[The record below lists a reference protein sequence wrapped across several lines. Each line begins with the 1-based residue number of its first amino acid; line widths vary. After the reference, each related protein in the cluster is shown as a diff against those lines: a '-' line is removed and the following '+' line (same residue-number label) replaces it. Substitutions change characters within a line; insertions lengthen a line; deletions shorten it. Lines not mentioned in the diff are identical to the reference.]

1 MKKIR
6 NLFRLLAVL
15 SSGRWGIA
23 LISAIFPSIIM
34 MGFGVFLAIK
44 YGYLLEMSIAIAVS
58 TLVFTIPLF
67 ISSRSSRDSSSRSSR
82 RSSST
87 EPFSNKE
94 SDGLGEDASESESE
108 SESQH
113 NKADINDV
121 LVKASTDWSQKE
133 LSIWNDSKHHVRQQL
148 MVDIEWGN
156 LDQTG
161 LEVLEFVAKK
171 FDKKSLDFSIPEGLK
186 LFEEVSRRYKL
197 VVREHIPGI
206 EYLKVSYIKAGYEAY
221 DKYGELGQKIVKAA
235 IWGNHLKNLYLNPLK
250 VVSDLGR
257 EQATS
262 SMTRGVVD
270 DMQYAAKQALL
281 DEVAAVAIDLYSG
294 RFSIEDE
301 ALRASDVSE
310 LDEQRFAPELEPVR
324 IVLVGQTS
332 SGKSSLINALKQ
344 ELVAEVDVLPST
356 DTSTVYNAFVD
367 DNDVRVVDL
376 QGLDGNPKTEALMLK
391 EMTQADVVLWVL
403 KANQSARDLDKQLK
417 DRFDAFYDDPK
428 NISRKKPIV
437 VSVVNQVDRL
447 KPVDDWQP
455 PYDLENP
462 TSTKAK
468 IIAQA
473 LEYNHIL
480 LQTDIVLPLAIAP
493 EKVQFGLDILRQTL
507 IERIADA
514 NNVQRNRQRLE
525 AMNRGTSVKGQ
536 LNKAV
541 KAGKK
546 VAPSALKAATP
557 KLAEMAIKQVV
568 KKK

>member
-34 MGFGVFLAIK
+34 MGFGVFLAVK

-82 RSSST
+82 RSSNKES
-87 EPFSNKE
+87 FSNKE
-94 SDGLGEDASESESE
+94 SGGLGEDTAEA
-108 SESQH
+108 ESQH
-113 NKADINDV
+113 KKADINDA
-121 LVKASTDWSQKE
+121 LVKASADWSQKE

-221 DKYGELGQKIVKAA
+221 DKYGELGQKIFKAA

-250 VVSDLGR
+250 VISDLGR
-257 EQATS
+257 EQATAT
-262 SMTRGVVD
+262 MTRGVVD

-301 ALRASDVSE
+301 ALKVSDVSE
-310 LDEQRFAPELEPVR
+310 LDEQRFAPKLEPVR

-493 EKVQFGLDILRQTL
+493 EKVQFGLDTLRQTL

-525 AMNRGTSVKGQ
+525 AMKRGSSVKGH

-541 KAGKK
+541 KVGKK
-546 VAPSALKAATP
+546 VAPSVLKAATP
-557 KLAEMAIKQVV
+557 KLAEMAIKQAV

>member
-67 ISSRSSRDSSSRSSR
+67 ISSRSSSRSSNKE
-82 RSSST
+82 S
-87 EPFSNKE
+87 FSNKE
-94 SDGLGEDASESESE
+94 SGGLGEDTAEA
-108 SESQH
+108 ESQH
-113 NKADINDV
+113 KKADINDA
-121 LVKASTDWSQKE
+121 LVKASADWSQKE

-221 DKYGELGQKIVKAA
+221 DKYGELGQKIFKAA

-250 VVSDLGR
+250 VISDLGR
-257 EQATS
+257 EQATAT
-262 SMTRGVVD
+262 MTRGVVD

-301 ALRASDVSE
+301 ALKVSDVSE

-493 EKVQFGLDILRQTL
+493 EKVQFGLDTLRQTL

-525 AMNRGTSVKGQ
+525 SMKRGSSVKGQ

-541 KAGKK
+541 KVGKK
-546 VAPSALKAATP
+546 VAPSVLKAATP
-557 KLAEMAIKQVV
+557 KLAEMAIKQAV

>member
-67 ISSRSSRDSSSRSSR
+67 ISSRSSRDSSSRSS
-82 RSSST
+82 ST

-94 SDGLGEDASESESE
+94 SDGLGEDASESEA
-108 SESQH
+108 ESQH
-113 NKADINDV
+113 NKADINDA

-301 ALRASDVSE
+301 ALKASDVSE

-493 EKVQFGLDILRQTL
+493 EKVQFGLDTLRQTL

-525 AMNRGTSVKGQ
+525 AMKRGTSVKGQ

>member
-34 MGFGVFLAIK
+34 MGFGVFLAVK

-67 ISSRSSRDSSSRSSR
+67 ISSRSSRKPTYSD
-82 RSSST
+82 
-87 EPFSNKE
+87 E
-94 SDGLGEDASESESE
+94 SANPASEGENES
-108 SESQH
+108 SPKS
-113 NKADINDV
+113 AGINGALVNDAM
-121 LVKASTDWSQKE
+121 VKASDEWSQAE
-133 LSIWNDSKHHVRQQL
+133 LLIWNDSKHYVRQQL
-148 MVDIEWGN
+148 MVEIEWGN

-197 VVREHIPGI
+197 VVKEHIPGI

-221 DKYGELGQKIVKAA
+221 DKYGELGQKIFKAA

-250 VVSDLGR
+250 VISDLGR

-262 SMTRGVVD
+262 SMTKGVVD

-301 ALRASDVSE
+301 ALTASDVSE
-310 LDEQRFAPELEPVR
+310 ADEKRFAPELEPVR

-376 QGLDGNPKTEALMLK
+376 QGLDGNPKTETQMLK

-417 DRFDAFYDDPK
+417 VRFDAFYDDSK

-447 KPVDDWQP
+447 KPVDEWQP

-462 TSTKAK
+462 ISAKGK

-473 LEYNHIL
+473 LEYNQTL
-480 LQTDIVLPLAIAP
+480 LQPDIALPLAIAP
-493 EKVQFGLDILRQTL
+493 EKGEFGLDTLRQTL
-507 IERIADA
+507 LERIADA
-514 NNVQRNRQRLE
+514 NNVQRNRQRFE
-525 AMNRGTSVKGQ
+525 AMKRGTSVKGQ

>member
-6 NLFRLLAVL
+6 NLFRLLEVL

-67 ISSRSSRDSSSRSSR
+67 ISSRSSRDSSSHQSFSNK
-82 RSSST
+82 

-94 SDGLGEDASESESE
+94 SDGLGEDTAEAE

-113 NKADINDV
+113 NKADINDA

-493 EKVQFGLDILRQTL
+493 EKVQFGLDTLRQTL
-507 IERIADA
+507 IEHIADA

-525 AMNRGTSVKGQ
+525 AMKRGTSVKGQ

>member
-34 MGFGVFLAIK
+34 MGFGVFLAVK

-67 ISSRSSRDSSSRSSR
+67 ISSRSSRKP
-82 RSSST
+82 T
-87 EPFSNKE
+87 Y
-94 SDGLGEDASESESE
+94 SDTSANSASEGETES
-108 SESQH
+108 SPKSTDTDD
-113 NKADINDV
+113 ALVNDAM
-121 LVKASTDWSQKE
+121 VKASDEWSQAE
-133 LSIWNDSKHHVRQQL
+133 LLIWNDSKHYVRQQL
-148 MVDIEWGN
+148 MVEIEWGN

-197 VVREHIPGI
+197 VVKEHIPGI

-221 DKYGELGQKIVKAA
+221 DKYGELGQKIFKAA

-250 VVSDLGR
+250 VISDLGR

-262 SMTRGVVD
+262 SMTKGVVD

-301 ALRASDVSE
+301 ALTVSDVSE
-310 LDEQRFAPELEPVR
+310 VDEKRFAPELEPVR

-376 QGLDGNPKTEALMLK
+376 QGLDGNAKTEAQMLK

-403 KANQSARDLDKQLK
+403 KANQPARDLDKQLK

-447 KPVDDWQP
+447 KPVDEWQP

-462 TSTKAK
+462 ISAKAK

-473 LEYNHIL
+473 LEYNQTL
-480 LQTDIVLPLAIAP
+480 LQPDIALPLAIAP
-493 EKVQFGLDILRQTL
+493 EKAQFGLDILRQTL
-507 IERIADA
+507 LERIADA
-514 NNVQRNRQRLE
+514 NNVQRNRQRFE
-525 AMNRGTSVKGQ
+525 AMKRGTSVKGQ

-546 VAPSALKAATP
+546 VAPSALKAAAP

>member
-23 LISAIFPSIIM
+23 LISAMFPSIIM

-67 ISSRSSRDSSSRSSR
+67 ISSRSSRKPTFSNASANPASEGE
-82 RSSST
+82 T
-87 EPFSNKE
+87 EPPSK
-94 SDGLGEDASESESE
+94 SAG
-108 SESQH
+108 
-113 NKADINDV
+113 INDV
-121 LVKASTDWSQKE
+121 LVNDTMVKASDEWSQAE
-133 LSIWNDSKHHVRQQL
+133 LLIWNDSKHYVRQQL
-148 MVDIEWGN
+148 SDEIEWGN

-197 VVREHIPGI
+197 VVKEHIPGI

-221 DKYGELGQKIVKAA
+221 DKYGELGQKIFKAA

-250 VVSDLGR
+250 VISDLGR

-262 SMTRGVVD
+262 TMTKGVVD

-294 RFSIEDE
+294 RFSIEDDS
-301 ALRASDVSE
+301 LQASDVSE
-310 LDEQRFAPELEPVR
+310 ADEKRFAPELEPVR

-376 QGLDGNPKTEALMLK
+376 QGLDGNAKTEALMLK
-391 EMTQADVVLWVL
+391 EMTQADVVLWML
-403 KANQSARDLDKQLK
+403 KANQSARELDKQLK
-417 DRFDAFYDDPK
+417 GKFDAFYDDPK

-455 PYDLENP
+455 PYDIENP
-462 TSTKAK
+462 ASAKAK

-493 EKVQFGLDILRQTL
+493 EKAQFGLDVLRQTL
-507 IERIADA
+507 LERIADA

-525 AMNRGTSVKGQ
+525 AMKRGTSVKGQ

-541 KAGKK
+541 NAGKK

>member
-6 NLFRLLAVL
+6 NLFRLLSAL

-23 LISAIFPSIIM
+23 LISAIFPSLIM
-34 MGFGVFLAIK
+34 MGFGLSLAVK

-58 TLVFTIPLF
+58 TLLFTVPLY
-67 ISSRSSRDSSSRSSR
+67 ISSRASHH
-82 RSSST
+82 ST
-87 EPFSNKE
+87 NSKQSENTTDEAREETTIEPSNH
-94 SDGLGEDASESESE
+94 SIDDA
-108 SESQH
+108 
-113 NKADINDV
+113 
-121 LVKASTDWSQKE
+121 LVKASNEWSQVE
-133 LSIWNDSKHHVRQQL
+133 LSIWNDSKHYVRQQL
-148 MVDIEWGN
+148 TDDIEWGN

-171 FDKKSLDFSIPEGLK
+171 FNKKSLDFSIPEGLK

-197 VVREHIPGI
+197 VVKEHIPGI

-221 DKYGELGQKIVKAA
+221 DKYGELGQKIFKAA

-250 VVSDLGR
+250 AISDLGR
-257 EQATS
+257 EQVTA
-262 SMTRGVVD
+262 SMTKGVVD

-301 ALRASDVSE
+301 ALKVSDVSE
-310 LDEQRFAPELEPVR
+310 VDEKRFAPELEPVR
-324 IVLVGQTS
+324 IVLVGQIS
-332 SGKSSLINALKQ
+332 SGKSSIINALK
-344 ELVAEVDVLPST
+344 EEMVAEVDVLPST

-376 QGLDGNPKTEALMLK
+376 QGLDGNAKTEAVMLK

-403 KANQSARDLDKQLK
+403 KANQSARELDKQLK
-417 DRFDAFYDDPK
+417 DKFDAFYDDPK
-428 NISRKKPIV
+428 NISRKQPIV
-437 VSVVNQVDRL
+437 ITIVNQVDRL
-447 KPVDDWQP
+447 KPVDEWQP
-455 PYDLENP
+455 PYDLDNP
-462 TSTKAK
+462 TTAKAK

-473 LEYNHIL
+473 LEYNQTL
-480 LQTDIVLPLAIAP
+480 LKPDIALPLAIAP
-493 EKVQFGLDILRQTL
+493 EKIQFGLEALKQTL
-507 IERIADA
+507 IEHIADA

-525 AMNRGTSVKGQ
+525 AINRGTSVKGQ
-536 LNKAV
+536 LNKVV

-546 VAPSALKAATP
+546 VAPSALKAASP
-557 KLAEMAIKQVV
+557 KLAEMAIKQVI

>member
-34 MGFGVFLAIK
+34 MGFGVFLAVK

-67 ISSRSSRDSSSRSSR
+67 ISSRSSR
-82 RSSST
+82 
-87 EPFSNKE
+87 EPTY
-94 SDGLGEDASESESE
+94 SDTSANPASEGETES
-108 SESQH
+108 SPK
-113 NKADINDV
+113 NTDTDDALVNDAM
-121 LVKASTDWSQKE
+121 VKASDEWSQKE

-301 ALRASDVSE
+301 ALKASDVSE

-462 TSTKAK
+462 TSAKAK

-480 LQTDIVLPLAIAP
+480 LQTDIVLPLAIVP
-493 EKVQFGLDILRQTL
+493 EKVQFGLDTLRQTL

-525 AMNRGTSVKGQ
+525 AMKRGTSVKGQ

-557 KLAEMAIKQVV
+557 KLAEMAIKQAV

>member
-67 ISSRSSRDSSSRSSR
+67 ISSRSSR

-94 SDGLGEDASESESE
+94 SDGLGEDASESEA
-108 SESQH
+108 ESQH
-113 NKADINDV
+113 NKADIKDA
-121 LVKASTDWSQKE
+121 LVRASTDWSQKE

-148 MVDIEWGN
+148 LVDIEWGN

-301 ALRASDVSE
+301 ALKASDVSE

-493 EKVQFGLDILRQTL
+493 EKVQFGLDTLRQTL

-525 AMNRGTSVKGQ
+525 AMKRGTSVKGQ

>member
-23 LISAIFPSIIM
+23 LISAVLPSIIM
-34 MGFGVFLAIK
+34 MGFGIFLAIK
-44 YGYLLEMSIAIAVS
+44 YGYLLEMSIVIVVS
-58 TLVFTIPLF
+58 TLFFTIPLYV
-67 ISSRSSRDSSSRSSR
+67 SSRSSRQALYRLSVIHKSSSN
-82 RSSST
+82 T
-87 EPFSNKE
+87 EQNSMG
-94 SDGLGEDASESESE
+94 DSESEIK
-108 SESQH
+108 H
-113 NKADINDV
+113 DNIDINDA
-121 LVKASTDWSQKE
+121 LVKASLDWSQKE
-133 LSIWNDSKHHVRQQL
+133 LSIWNESKHYVRQQI
-148 MVDIEWGN
+148 MVDVEWGN

-161 LEVLEFVAKK
+161 LEILEFVAEK
-171 FDKKSLDFSIPEGLK
+171 FDKKPLDFSIPEGLK

-221 DKYGELGQKIVKAA
+221 DRYGELGLKIVKAA

-262 SMTRGVVD
+262 SMTKGVVD

-294 RFSIEDE
+294 RFSIEGE
-301 ALRASDVSE
+301 ALRTSEVSE

-356 DTSTVYNAFVD
+356 DASTVYNAFVD

-376 QGLDGNPKTEALMLK
+376 QGLDGNAKTEVLMLK

-403 KANQSARDLDKQLK
+403 KANQSARELDKQLK
-417 DRFDAFYDDPK
+417 DKFDAFYDDPK

-437 VSVVNQVDRL
+437 ISVVNQVDRL
-447 KPVDDWQP
+447 KPVNDWQP
-455 PYDLENP
+455 PYDLGNP

-468 IIAQA
+468 TIAQA
-473 LEYNHIL
+473 LEYNHML

-493 EKVQFGLDILRQTL
+493 EKVEFGLEALKRTL
-507 IERIADA
+507 TEGIADA
-514 NNVQRNRQRLE
+514 NNVQRNRQRVE
-525 AMNRGTSVKGQ
+525 AIKRGSSVKGQ
-536 LNKAV
+536 LNQAV
-541 KAGKK
+541 NAGKK
-546 VAPSALKAATP
+546 VAPSALKAVTP
-557 KLAEMAIKQVV
+557 KLAEMAIKQAV

>member
-67 ISSRSSRDSSSRSSR
+67 ISSRSSSRSSNKE
-82 RSSST
+82 S
-87 EPFSNKE
+87 FSNKE
-94 SDGLGEDASESESE
+94 SGGLGEDTAEA
-108 SESQH
+108 ESQH
-113 NKADINDV
+113 KKADINDA
-121 LVKASTDWSQKE
+121 LVKASADWSQKE

-301 ALRASDVSE
+301 ALKASDVSE

-417 DRFDAFYDDPK
+417 DRFDAFYDDPN

-473 LEYNHIL
+473 LEYHHIL

-493 EKVQFGLDILRQTL
+493 EKVQFGLDTLRQTL

-525 AMNRGTSVKGQ
+525 AMKRGSSVKGQ

-541 KAGKK
+541 KVGKK

-557 KLAEMAIKQVV
+557 KLAEMAIKQAV

>member
-67 ISSRSSRDSSSRSSR
+67 ISSRSSSRSSNKE
-82 RSSST
+82 S
-87 EPFSNKE
+87 FSNKE
-94 SDGLGEDASESESE
+94 SGGLGEDTAEA
-108 SESQH
+108 ESQH
-113 NKADINDV
+113 KKADINDA
-121 LVKASTDWSQKE
+121 LVKASADWSQKE

-221 DKYGELGQKIVKAA
+221 DKYGELGQKIFKAA

-250 VVSDLGR
+250 VISDLGR
-257 EQATS
+257 EQATAT
-262 SMTRGVVD
+262 MTRGVVD

-301 ALRASDVSE
+301 ALKVSDVSE

-356 DTSTVYNAFVD
+356 DTSTVYNVFVD

-376 QGLDGNPKTEALMLK
+376 QGLDGNSKTEALMLK

-493 EKVQFGLDILRQTL
+493 EKVQFGLDTLRQTL

-525 AMNRGTSVKGQ
+525 AMKRGSSVKGQ

-541 KAGKK
+541 KVGKK
-546 VAPSALKAATP
+546 VAPSVLKAATP
-557 KLAEMAIKQVV
+557 KLAEMAIKQAV

>member
-23 LISAIFPSIIM
+23 LISAVLPSIIM
-34 MGFGVFLAIK
+34 MGFGIFLAIK
-44 YGYLLEMSIAIAVS
+44 YGYLLEMSIVIAVS
-58 TLVFTIPLF
+58 TLFFTIPLYV
-67 ISSRSSRDSSSRSSR
+67 SSRSSRQALYRQSVIHKSPSN
-82 RSSST
+82 T
-87 EPFSNKE
+87 EQNGMG
-94 SDGLGEDASESESE
+94 DSESEIK
-108 SESQH
+108 H
-113 NKADINDV
+113 DNIDINDA
-121 LVKASTDWSQKE
+121 LVKASLDWSQKE
-133 LSIWNDSKHHVRQQL
+133 LSIWNESKHYVRQQL
-148 MVDIEWGN
+148 MVDVEWGN

-161 LEVLEFVAKK
+161 LEILEFVAEK
-171 FDKKSLDFSIPEGLK
+171 FDKKPLDFSIPEGLK

-221 DKYGELGQKIVKAA
+221 DRYGELGLKIVKAA

-262 SMTRGVVD
+262 SMTKGVVD

-301 ALRASDVSE
+301 ALRTSEVSE

-356 DTSTVYNAFVD
+356 DASTVYNAFVD

-376 QGLDGNPKTEALMLK
+376 QGLDGNAKTEVLMLK

-403 KANQSARDLDKQLK
+403 KANQSARELDKQLK
-417 DRFDAFYDDPK
+417 DKFDAFYDDPK
-428 NISRKKPIV
+428 NISRKRPIV
-437 VSVVNQVDRL
+437 ISVVNQVDRL
-447 KPVDDWQP
+447 KPVNDWQP
-455 PYDLENP
+455 PYDLGNP

-468 IIAQA
+468 TIAQA
-473 LEYNHIL
+473 LEYNHML

-493 EKVQFGLDILRQTL
+493 EKVEFGLEALKRTL
-507 IERIADA
+507 IEGIADA

-525 AMNRGTSVKGQ
+525 AIKRGRSVKGQ
-536 LNKAV
+536 LNQAV
-541 KAGKK
+541 NAGKK

-557 KLAEMAIKQVV
+557 KLAEMAIKQAV

>member
-58 TLVFTIPLF
+58 TLVFTIPLYV
-67 ISSRSSRDSSSRSSR
+67 SSRSSRQPTYSNASANSASEGETESSSK
-82 RSSST
+82 T
-87 EPFSNKE
+87 
-94 SDGLGEDASESESE
+94 
-108 SESQH
+108 
-113 NKADINDV
+113 ADINDALV
-121 LVKASTDWSQKE
+121 NDAMVKASDEWSQAE
-133 LSIWNDSKHHVRQQL
+133 LLIWNDSKHYVRQQL
-148 MVDIEWGN
+148 NNDIEWGN

-250 VVSDLGR
+250 VISDLGR
-257 EQATS
+257 EQATA

-281 DEVAAVAIDLYSG
+281 DEVGAVAIDLYSG
-294 RFSIEDE
+294 RFSIEDD
-301 ALRASDVSE
+301 ALKVSDVSE

-376 QGLDGNPKTEALMLK
+376 QGLDGNPKTQALMLK
-391 EMTQADVVLWVL
+391 EMTQTDVVLWVL
-403 KANQSARDLDKQLK
+403 KANQSARELDKQLK
-417 DRFDAFYDDPK
+417 DKFDAFYDDSK

-455 PYDLENP
+455 PYDLESP
-462 TSTKAK
+462 TSAKAK

-473 LEYNHIL
+473 LEYNQTL
-480 LQTDIVLPLAIAP
+480 LQPDIALPLAIAP
-493 EKVQFGLDILRQTL
+493 EKVQFGLDTLRQTL

-525 AMNRGTSVKGQ
+525 AMKRGTSVKSQ

>member
-34 MGFGVFLAIK
+34 MGFGVFLAVK

-67 ISSRSSRDSSSRSSR
+67 ISSRSSR
-82 RSSST
+82 
-87 EPFSNKE
+87 EPTY
-94 SDGLGEDASESESE
+94 SDKSANPASEGETESPP
-108 SESQH
+108 
-113 NKADINDV
+113 KTADTDGALVNDAM
-121 LVKASTDWSQKE
+121 VKASDEWSQAE
-133 LSIWNDSKHHVRQQL
+133 LSIWNDSKHYVRQQL
-148 MVDIEWGN
+148 MVEIEWGN

-197 VVREHIPGI
+197 VVKEHIPGI

-221 DKYGELGQKIVKAA
+221 DKYGELGQKIFKAA

-250 VVSDLGR
+250 VISDLGR

-262 SMTRGVVD
+262 SMTKGVVD

-294 RFSIEDE
+294 RFSIDDE
-301 ALRASDVSE
+301 ALKASDVSE
-310 LDEQRFAPELEPVR
+310 VDEKRFAPELEPVR

-332 SGKSSLINALKQ
+332 SGKSSLINTLKQ

-417 DRFDAFYDDPK
+417 DRFDYFYDDSK

-447 KPVDDWQP
+447 KPVDEWQP

-462 TSTKAK
+462 TSAKAK

-473 LEYNHIL
+473 LEYNQTL
-480 LQTDIVLPLAIAP
+480 LQPDIALPLAIAP
-493 EKVQFGLDILRQTL
+493 EKAEFGLDTLRQTL
-507 IERIADA
+507 LERIADA

-525 AMNRGTSVKGQ
+525 AMKRGTSVKGQ

-541 KAGKK
+541 NAGKK

>member
-34 MGFGVFLAIK
+34 MVFGVFLAIK

-67 ISSRSSRDSSSRSSR
+67 ISSRSSRDSSR

-108 SESQH
+108 SQH
-113 NKADINDV
+113 NKADINDA
-121 LVKASTDWSQKE
+121 LVKASADWSQKE

-301 ALRASDVSE
+301 ALKASDVSE

-473 LEYNHIL
+473 LEYNQTL
-480 LQTDIVLPLAIAP
+480 LQPDIALPLAIAP
-493 EKVQFGLDILRQTL
+493 EKAEFGLDTLRQTL
-507 IERIADA
+507 LERIADT

-525 AMNRGTSVKGQ
+525 AMKRGTSVKGQ

>member
-23 LISAIFPSIIM
+23 LISAIFPSLIM
-34 MGFGVFLAIK
+34 MGFGLFLAVK

-58 TLVFTIPLF
+58 TLVFTIPLY
-67 ISSRSSRDSSSRSSR
+67 ISSRSSRQP
-82 RSSST
+82 T
-87 EPFSNKE
+87 YSNA
-94 SDGLGEDASESESE
+94 SANSASEGETES
-108 SESQH
+108 SPKS
-113 NKADINDV
+113 ADINDAM
-121 LVKASTDWSQKE
+121 VKASDEWSQAE
-133 LSIWNDSKHHVRQQL
+133 LLIWNDSKHYVRQQL
-148 MVDIEWGN
+148 SNEIEWGN

-197 VVREHIPGI
+197 VVKEHIPGI

-221 DKYGELGQKIVKAA
+221 DKYGELGQKIFKAA

-250 VVSDLGR
+250 VISDLGR

-262 SMTRGVVD
+262 TMTKGVVD

-301 ALRASDVSE
+301 SLRSSDVSE
-310 LDEQRFAPELEPVR
+310 ADEKRFAPELEPVR

-376 QGLDGNPKTEALMLK
+376 QGLDGNAKTEALMLK

-403 KANQSARDLDKQLK
+403 KANQSARELDKQLK
-417 DRFDAFYDDPK
+417 GKFDAFYDDPK
-428 NISRKKPIV
+428 NISRKKPIL

-447 KPVDDWQP
+447 KPVDEWQP
-455 PYDLENP
+455 PYDLESP
-462 TSTKAK
+462 TSAKAK

-473 LEYNHIL
+473 LEYNQTL
-480 LQTDIVLPLAIAP
+480 LQPDIALPLAIAP
-493 EKVQFGLDILRQTL
+493 EKTQFGLDALRQTL
-507 IERIADA
+507 LERIADA
-514 NNVQRNRQRLE
+514 NNVQRNRQRFE
-525 AMNRGTSVKGQ
+525 AMKRGTSVKGQ

>member
-1 MKKIR
+1 
-6 NLFRLLAVL
+6 
-15 SSGRWGIA
+15 
-23 LISAIFPSIIM
+23 
-34 MGFGVFLAIK
+34 
-44 YGYLLEMSIAIAVS
+44 
-58 TLVFTIPLF
+58 
-67 ISSRSSRDSSSRSSR
+67 
-82 RSSST
+82 
-87 EPFSNKE
+87 
-94 SDGLGEDASESESE
+94 
-108 SESQH
+108 
-113 NKADINDV
+113 
-121 LVKASTDWSQKE
+121 
-133 LSIWNDSKHHVRQQL
+133 
-148 MVDIEWGN
+148 
-156 LDQTG
+156 
-161 LEVLEFVAKK
+161 
-171 FDKKSLDFSIPEGLK
+171 
-186 LFEEVSRRYKL
+186 
-197 VVREHIPGI
+197 
-206 EYLKVSYIKAGYEAY
+206 
-221 DKYGELGQKIVKAA
+221 
-235 IWGNHLKNLYLNPLK
+235 
-250 VVSDLGR
+250 
-257 EQATS
+257 
-262 SMTRGVVD
+262 
-270 DMQYAAKQALL
+270 KQALL

-301 ALRASDVSE
+301 ALKASDVSE
-310 LDEQRFAPELEPVR
+310 VDEQRFAPELEPVR

-403 KANQSARDLDKQLK
+403 KANQSARELDKQLK
-417 DRFDAFYDDPK
+417 DKFDAFYDDPK

-447 KPVDDWQP
+447 KPVDEWQP

-473 LEYNHIL
+473 LEYNHML
-480 LQTDIVLPLAIAP
+480 LKTDIVLPLAIAP
-493 EKVQFGLDILRQTL
+493 EKAEFGLEVLKRTL
-507 IERIADA
+507 IEGIADA

-525 AMNRGTSVKGQ
+525 AMKRGTSIKGQ

-557 KLAEMAIKQVV
+557 KIAEMAIKQAV

>member
-23 LISAIFPSIIM
+23 LISAVLPSIIM
-34 MGFGVFLAIK
+34 MGFGIFLAIK
-44 YGYLLEMSIAIAVS
+44 YGYLLEMSIVIVVS
-58 TLVFTIPLF
+58 TLFFTIPLYV
-67 ISSRSSRDSSSRSSR
+67 SSRSSRQALYRQSVIHKSPSN
-82 RSSST
+82 T
-87 EPFSNKE
+87 EQNSMG
-94 SDGLGEDASESESE
+94 DSESEIK
-108 SESQH
+108 H
-113 NKADINDV
+113 DNIDINDA
-121 LVKASTDWSQKE
+121 LVKASLDWSQKE
-133 LSIWNDSKHHVRQQL
+133 LSIWNESKHYVRQQI
-148 MVDIEWGN
+148 MVDVEWGN

-161 LEVLEFVAKK
+161 LEILEFVAEK
-171 FDKKSLDFSIPEGLK
+171 FDKKPLDFSIPEGLK

-221 DKYGELGQKIVKAA
+221 DRYGELGLKIVKAA

-262 SMTRGVVD
+262 SMTKGVVD

-301 ALRASDVSE
+301 ALRTSEVSE

-356 DTSTVYNAFVD
+356 DASTVYNAFVD

-376 QGLDGNPKTEALMLK
+376 QGLDGNAKTEVLMLK

-403 KANQSARDLDKQLK
+403 KANQSARELDKQLK
-417 DRFDAFYDDPK
+417 DKFDAFYDDPK
-428 NISRKKPIV
+428 NISRKRPIV
-437 VSVVNQVDRL
+437 ISVVNQVDRL
-447 KPVDDWQP
+447 KPVNDWQP
-455 PYDLENP
+455 PYDLGNP

-468 IIAQA
+468 TIAQA
-473 LEYNHIL
+473 LEYNHML

-493 EKVQFGLDILRQTL
+493 EKVEFGLEALKRTL
-507 IERIADA
+507 IEGIADA

-525 AMNRGTSVKGQ
+525 AIKRGRSVKGQ
-536 LNKAV
+536 LNQAV
-541 KAGKK
+541 NAGKK

-557 KLAEMAIKQVV
+557 KLAEMAIKQAV

>member
-67 ISSRSSRDSSSRSSR
+67 ISSRSSSRSSNKE
-82 RSSST
+82 S
-87 EPFSNKE
+87 FSNKE
-94 SDGLGEDASESESE
+94 SGGLGEDTAEA
-108 SESQH
+108 ESQH
-113 NKADINDV
+113 KKADINDA
-121 LVKASTDWSQKE
+121 LVKASADWSQKE
-133 LSIWNDSKHHVRQQL
+133 LSIWNDSKYHVRQQL

-221 DKYGELGQKIVKAA
+221 DKYGELGQKIFKAA

-250 VVSDLGR
+250 VISDLGR
-257 EQATS
+257 EQATAT
-262 SMTRGVVD
+262 MTRGVVD

-301 ALRASDVSE
+301 ALKASDVSE

-493 EKVQFGLDILRQTL
+493 EKVQFGLDTLRQTL

-525 AMNRGTSVKGQ
+525 AMKRGSSVKGQ

-541 KAGKK
+541 KVGKK
-546 VAPSALKAATP
+546 VAPSVLKAATP
-557 KLAEMAIKQVV
+557 KLAEMAIKQAV

>member
-23 LISAIFPSIIM
+23 LISAVLPSIIM
-34 MGFGVFLAIK
+34 MGFGIFLAIK
-44 YGYLLEMSIAIAVS
+44 YGYLLEMSIVIVVS
-58 TLVFTIPLF
+58 TLFFTIPLYV
-67 ISSRSSRDSSSRSSR
+67 SSRSSRQALYRQSVIHKSPSN
-82 RSSST
+82 T
-87 EPFSNKE
+87 EQNGMG
-94 SDGLGEDASESESE
+94 DSESEIK
-108 SESQH
+108 H
-113 NKADINDV
+113 DNIDINDA
-121 LVKASTDWSQKE
+121 LVKASLDWSQKE
-133 LSIWNDSKHHVRQQL
+133 LSIWNESKHYVRQQL
-148 MVDIEWGN
+148 MVDVEWGN

-161 LEVLEFVAKK
+161 LEILEFVAEK
-171 FDKKSLDFSIPEGLK
+171 FDKKPLDFSIPEGLK

-221 DKYGELGQKIVKAA
+221 DRYGELGLKIVKAA

-262 SMTRGVVD
+262 SMTKGVVD

-301 ALRASDVSE
+301 ALRTSEVSE

-356 DTSTVYNAFVD
+356 DASTVYNAFVD

-376 QGLDGNPKTEALMLK
+376 QGLDGNAKTEVLMLK

-403 KANQSARDLDKQLK
+403 KANQSARELDKQLK
-417 DRFDAFYDDPK
+417 DKFDAFYDDPK
-428 NISRKKPIV
+428 NISRKRPIV
-437 VSVVNQVDRL
+437 ISVVNQVDRL
-447 KPVDDWQP
+447 KPVNDWQP
-455 PYDLENP
+455 PYDLGNP

-468 IIAQA
+468 TIAQA
-473 LEYNHIL
+473 LEYNHML

-493 EKVQFGLDILRQTL
+493 EKVEFGLEALKRTL
-507 IERIADA
+507 IEGIADA

-525 AMNRGTSVKGQ
+525 AIKRWRSVKGQ
-536 LNKAV
+536 LNQAV
-541 KAGKK
+541 NAGKK

-557 KLAEMAIKQVV
+557 KLAEMAIKQAV

>member
-23 LISAIFPSIIM
+23 LIPAIFPSIIM

-67 ISSRSSRDSSSRSSR
+67 ISSRSSSRSSNKE
-82 RSSST
+82 S
-87 EPFSNKE
+87 FSNKE
-94 SDGLGEDASESESE
+94 SGGLGEDTAEA
-108 SESQH
+108 ESQH
-113 NKADINDV
+113 KKADINDA
-121 LVKASTDWSQKE
+121 LVKASADWSQKE

-221 DKYGELGQKIVKAA
+221 DKYGELGQKIFKAA

-250 VVSDLGR
+250 VISDLGR
-257 EQATS
+257 EQATAT
-262 SMTRGVVD
+262 MTRGVVD

-301 ALRASDVSE
+301 ALKVSDVSE

-493 EKVQFGLDILRQTL
+493 EKVQFGLDTLRQTL

-525 AMNRGTSVKGQ
+525 AMERGSSVKGQ

-541 KAGKK
+541 KVGKK
-546 VAPSALKAATP
+546 VAPSVLKAATP
-557 KLAEMAIKQVV
+557 KLAEMAIKQAV

>member
-34 MGFGVFLAIK
+34 MGFGVFLAVK

-58 TLVFTIPLF
+58 TLVFTVPLF
-67 ISSRSSRDSSSRSSR
+67 ISSRSSRQP
-82 RSSST
+82 T
-87 EPFSNKE
+87 Y
-94 SDGLGEDASESESE
+94 SDTSANPASEGETES
-108 SESQH
+108 SPKS
-113 NKADINDV
+113 ADTDDALVNDAM
-121 LVKASTDWSQKE
+121 VKASDEWSQAE
-133 LSIWNDSKHHVRQQL
+133 LSIWNDSKHYVRQQL
-148 MVDIEWGN
+148 MEDIEWGN

-197 VVREHIPGI
+197 VVKEHIPGI

-221 DKYGELGQKIVKAA
+221 DKYGELGQKIFKAA

-250 VVSDLGR
+250 VISDLGR

-262 SMTRGVVD
+262 SMTKGVVD

-301 ALRASDVSE
+301 ALKASDVSE
-310 LDEQRFAPELEPVR
+310 VDEKRFAPELEPVR

-367 DNDVRVVDL
+367 DNDARVVDL
-376 QGLDGNPKTEALMLK
+376 QGLDGNAKTEALMLK

-493 EKVQFGLDILRQTL
+493 EKVQFGLDTLRQTL
-507 IERIADA
+507 IEHIADA

-525 AMNRGTSVKGQ
+525 AMKRGTSVKGQ

-546 VAPSALKAATP
+546 VVPSALKAATP

>member
-34 MGFGVFLAIK
+34 MGFGVFLAVK

-67 ISSRSSRDSSSRSSR
+67 ISSRSSRKP
-82 RSSST
+82 T
-87 EPFSNKE
+87 Y
-94 SDGLGEDASESESE
+94 SDTSANSASEGETES
-108 SESQH
+108 SPKS
-113 NKADINDV
+113 AGINDALV
-121 LVKASTDWSQKE
+121 NDAMVKASDEWSQAE
-133 LSIWNDSKHHVRQQL
+133 LLIWNDSKHYVRQQL
-148 MVDIEWGN
+148 MAEIEWGN

-197 VVREHIPGI
+197 VVKEHIPGI

-221 DKYGELGQKIVKAA
+221 DKYGELGQKIFKAA

-250 VVSDLGR
+250 VISDLGR

-262 SMTRGVVD
+262 SMTKGVVD

-301 ALRASDVSE
+301 ALKASDVSE
-310 LDEQRFAPELEPVR
+310 VDEKRFAPELEPVR

-376 QGLDGNPKTEALMLK
+376 QGLDGNPKTEAQMLK

-417 DRFDAFYDDPK
+417 DRFDAFYEAPK

-447 KPVDDWQP
+447 KPVDEWQP
-455 PYDLENP
+455 PYDLGNP
-462 TSTKAK
+462 ISAKAK

-473 LEYNHIL
+473 LEYNQTL
-480 LQTDIVLPLAIAP
+480 LQPDIALPLAIAP
-493 EKVQFGLDILRQTL
+493 EKAEFGLDTLRQAL
-507 IERIADA
+507 LERIADA
-514 NNVQRNRQRLE
+514 NNVQRNRQRFE
-525 AMNRGTSVKGQ
+525 AMKRGTSVKGQ

>member
-23 LISAIFPSIIM
+23 LISAVLPSIIM
-34 MGFGVFLAIK
+34 MGFGIFLAIK
-44 YGYLLEMSIAIAVS
+44 YGYLLEMSIVIVVS
-58 TLVFTIPLF
+58 TLFFTIPLYV
-67 ISSRSSRDSSSRSSR
+67 SSRSSRQALYRQSVIHKSPSN
-82 RSSST
+82 T
-87 EPFSNKE
+87 EQNGIG
-94 SDGLGEDASESESE
+94 DSESEIK
-108 SESQH
+108 H
-113 NKADINDV
+113 DNIDINDA
-121 LVKASTDWSQKE
+121 LVKASLDWSQKE
-133 LSIWNDSKHHVRQQL
+133 LSIWNESKHYVRQQL
-148 MVDIEWGN
+148 MVDVEWGN

-161 LEVLEFVAKK
+161 LEILEFVAEK
-171 FDKKSLDFSIPEGLK
+171 FDKKPLDFSIPEGLK

-221 DKYGELGQKIVKAA
+221 DRYGELGLKIVKAA

-262 SMTRGVVD
+262 SMTKGVVD

-301 ALRASDVSE
+301 ALRTSEVSE

-356 DTSTVYNAFVD
+356 DASTVYNAFVD

-376 QGLDGNPKTEALMLK
+376 QGLDGNAKTEVLMLK

-403 KANQSARDLDKQLK
+403 KANQSARELDKQLK
-417 DRFDAFYDDPK
+417 DKFDAFYDDPK

-437 VSVVNQVDRL
+437 ISLVNQVDRL
-447 KPVDDWQP
+447 KPVNDWQP
-455 PYDLENP
+455 PYDLGNP

-468 IIAQA
+468 TIAQA
-473 LEYNHIL
+473 LEYNHML

-493 EKVQFGLDILRQTL
+493 EKVEFGLEALKRTL
-507 IERIADA
+507 IEGIADA

-525 AMNRGTSVKGQ
+525 AIKRGRSVKGQ
-536 LNKAV
+536 LNQAV
-541 KAGKK
+541 NAGKK

-557 KLAEMAIKQVV
+557 KLAEMAIKQAV

>member
-6 NLFRLLAVL
+6 NLFRLLAAL

-34 MGFGVFLAIK
+34 MGFGLFLAIK

-58 TLVFTIPLF
+58 TLLFTIPLY
-67 ISSRSSRDSSSRSSR
+67 ISSRSSRNSSNSIP
-82 RSSST
+82 ST
-87 EPFSNKE
+87 FTTNE
-94 SDGLGEDASESESE
+94 ASEETINQPSS
-108 SESQH
+108 H
-113 NKADINDV
+113 NIDDA
-121 LVKASTDWSQKE
+121 LVKASSDWSQAE
-133 LSIWNDSKHHVRQQL
+133 MSIWNDSKHYVRLQL
-148 MVDIEWGN
+148 VDDIEWGN

-161 LEVLEFVAKK
+161 IQVLEFVAKK

-197 VVREHIPGI
+197 VVKEHIPGI

-221 DKYGELGQKIVKAA
+221 DKYGELGQKIFKAA

-250 VVSDLGR
+250 VISDLGR
-257 EQATS
+257 EQATA
-262 SMTRGVVD
+262 SMTKGVVD

-301 ALRASDVSE
+301 ALKASDVSE
-310 LDEQRFAPELEPVR
+310 LDEKRFAPELEPVR

-332 SGKSSLINALKQ
+332 SGKSSVINALK
-344 ELVAEVDVLPST
+344 EEMVAEVDVLPST
-356 DTSTVYNAFVD
+356 DSSTVYSTFVD

-376 QGLDGNPKTEALMLK
+376 QGLDGTPKTEAEMLK

-403 KANQSARDLDKQLK
+403 KANQSARELDKQLK
-417 DRFDAFYDDPK
+417 DKFDAFYDDPK
-428 NISRKKPIV
+428 NISRKQPV
-437 VSVVNQVDRL
+437 VITIVNQVDRL
-447 KPVDDWQP
+447 KPVEEWQP
-455 PYDLENP
+455 PYDCSNP
-462 TSTKAK
+462 TSAKAK

-473 LEYNHIL
+473 LEYNRIL
-480 LQTDIVLPLAIAP
+480 LKPDVVLPLAIAP
-493 EKVQFGLDILRQTL
+493 EKVQFGLEALKQTL

-525 AMNRGTSVKGQ
+525 AINRGTSVKGQ
-536 LNKAV
+536 LNKAM

-546 VAPSALKAATP
+546 VAPSALKAASP
-557 KLAEMAIKQVV
+557 KLAEMAIKQVI

>member
-67 ISSRSSRDSSSRSSR
+67 ISSRSSSRSSNKE
-82 RSSST
+82 S
-87 EPFSNKE
+87 FSNKE
-94 SDGLGEDASESESE
+94 SGGLGEDTAEA
-108 SESQH
+108 ESQH
-113 NKADINDV
+113 KKADINDA
-121 LVKASTDWSQKE
+121 LVKASADWSQKE

-301 ALRASDVSE
+301 ALKASDVSE

-493 EKVQFGLDILRQTL
+493 EKVQFGLDTLRQTL

-525 AMNRGTSVKGQ
+525 AMKRGSSVKGQ

-541 KAGKK
+541 KVGKK

-557 KLAEMAIKQVV
+557 KLAEMAIKQAV

>member
-23 LISAIFPSIIM
+23 LISAVLPSIIM
-34 MGFGVFLAIK
+34 MGFGIFLAIK
-44 YGYLLEMSIAIAVS
+44 YGYLLEMSIVIVVS
-58 TLVFTIPLF
+58 ILFFTIPLYV
-67 ISSRSSRDSSSRSSR
+67 SSRSSRQALYRQSVIHKSPSN
-82 RSSST
+82 T
-87 EPFSNKE
+87 EQNGMG
-94 SDGLGEDASESESE
+94 DSESEIK
-108 SESQH
+108 H
-113 NKADINDV
+113 DNIDINDA
-121 LVKASTDWSQKE
+121 LVKASLDWSQKE
-133 LSIWNDSKHHVRQQL
+133 LSIWNESKHYVRQQL
-148 MVDIEWGN
+148 MVDVEWGN

-161 LEVLEFVAKK
+161 LEILEFVAEK
-171 FDKKSLDFSIPEGLK
+171 FDKKPLDFSIPEGLK

-221 DKYGELGQKIVKAA
+221 DRYGKLGLKIVKAA

-262 SMTRGVVD
+262 SMTKGVVD

-301 ALRASDVSE
+301 ALRTSEVSE

-356 DTSTVYNAFVD
+356 DASTVYNAFVD

-376 QGLDGNPKTEALMLK
+376 QGLDGNAKTEVLMLK

-403 KANQSARDLDKQLK
+403 KANQSARELDKQLK
-417 DRFDAFYDDPK
+417 DKFDAFYDDPK

-437 VSVVNQVDRL
+437 ISVVNQVDRL
-447 KPVDDWQP
+447 KPVNDWQP
-455 PYDLENP
+455 PYDLGNP

-468 IIAQA
+468 TIAQA
-473 LEYNHIL
+473 LEYNHML

-493 EKVQFGLDILRQTL
+493 EKVEFGLEALKRTL
-507 IERIADA
+507 IEGIADA

-525 AMNRGTSVKGQ
+525 AIKRGRSVKGQ
-536 LNKAV
+536 LNQAV
-541 KAGKK
+541 NAGKK

-557 KLAEMAIKQVV
+557 KLAEMAIKQAV

>member
-94 SDGLGEDASESESE
+94 SDGLGEDTAE

-113 NKADINDV
+113 NKADINDA

-270 DMQYAAKQALL
+270 DMQHAAKQALL

-301 ALRASDVSE
+301 ALKASDVSE

-391 EMTQADVVLWVL
+391 EMIQADVVLWVL

-493 EKVQFGLDILRQTL
+493 EKEQFGLDILRQTL

-525 AMNRGTSVKGQ
+525 AMKRGTSVKGQ

>member
-67 ISSRSSRDSSSRSSR
+67 ISSRSSSRSSNKE
-82 RSSST
+82 S
-87 EPFSNKE
+87 FSNKE
-94 SDGLGEDASESESE
+94 SGGLSEDTAEA
-108 SESQH
+108 ESQH
-113 NKADINDV
+113 KKADINDA
-121 LVKASTDWSQKE
+121 LVKASADWSQKE

-235 IWGNHLKNLYLNPLK
+235 ILGNHLKNLYLNPLK

-301 ALRASDVSE
+301 ALKVSDVSE

-493 EKVQFGLDILRQTL
+493 EKVQFGLDTLRQTL

-525 AMNRGTSVKGQ
+525 AMKRGSSVKGQ

-541 KAGKK
+541 KVGKK

-557 KLAEMAIKQVV
+557 KLAEMAIKQAV